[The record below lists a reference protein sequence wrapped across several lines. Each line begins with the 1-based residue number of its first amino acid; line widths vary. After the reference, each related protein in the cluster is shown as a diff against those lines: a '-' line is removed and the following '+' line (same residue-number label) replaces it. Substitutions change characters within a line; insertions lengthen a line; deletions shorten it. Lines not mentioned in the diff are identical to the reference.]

1 MRAIKI
7 PWMRSREP
15 RNPENPSLRPELEK
29 NQLDSDF
36 WKEVGRQKKEEKEV
50 RQSCRLELKQ
60 PSEGLGRET
69 TNR

>member
-7 PWMRSREP
+7 PWMRSREL
-15 RNPENPSLRPELEK
+15 RNPENPSLRPELGK
-29 NQLDSDF
+29 NQLESDI
-36 WKEVGRQKKEEKEV
+36 EVGRQKKEEKEV

>member
-7 PWMRSREP
+7 PWMRSREL
-15 RNPENPSLRPELEK
+15 RNPENPSLRPELGK
-29 NQLDSDF
+29 SQLESDI
-36 WKEVGRQKKEEKEV
+36 EVGRQKKEAKEV

>member
-7 PWMRSREP
+7 PWMRSREL
-15 RNPENPSLRPELEK
+15 RNPEKPSLRPELGK
-29 NQLDSDF
+29 SQLESDI
-36 WKEVGRQKKEEKEV
+36 EVERQKKEEKEV
-50 RQSCRLELKQ
+50 RQSCSLELKQ